1 MESKINFNLS
11 DKKQSIRYK
20 SEERKS
26 KNLSRNFTIS
36 NNKMNKKLESSLRV
50 IIAKILLKNRST
62 INTNKDKLYLPF
74 FKTNANNYEN
84 INSAKKT
91 EKSLPIKKYNHIVNG
106 FRLSFR
112 KKLLT
117 LIKNEDKKSLLKSEK
132 KLNPITTRFREN
144 KFKKLKLFIE
154 IKEEESEKENEDIKE
169 DEKEIN
175 TNNKS
180 EIKLKRKEINNNHKN
195 NKMKENKSCLTNII
209 MAEEKDNKKKL

>member
-26 KNLSRNFTIS
+26 NNLSRNFSIS
-36 NNKMNKKLESSLRV
+36 NKMNTKFQSSLRV
-50 IIAKILLKNRST
+50 IKAKILLKNRST
-62 INTNKDKLYLPF
+62 IDTNKDKLYLPF

-91 EKSLPIKKYNHIVNG
+91 EIFLPIKKYNHIVNA

-117 LIKNEDKKSLLKSEK
+117 PIKNEDKNSFFKSKK
-132 KLNPITTRFREN
+132 KLNPITTIDLEKRN
-144 KFKKLKLFIE
+144 LK
-154 IKEEESEKENEDIKE
+154 N
-169 DEKEIN
+169 
-175 TNNKS
+175 
-180 EIKLKRKEINNNHKN
+180 
-195 NKMKENKSCLTNII
+195 
-209 MAEEKDNKKKL
+209 